1 MQVPAQTYL
10 QSSAVRARYGVS
22 DMTIWRWLQ
31 NTSLGFPAPIRINS
45 RRFWRLTELEAWEA
59 SRSDEGKASLKE
71 APAEG
76 EETMA
81 KDAA

>member
-31 NTSLGFPAPIRINS
+31 NTSLGFPAPIRING
-45 RRFWRLTELEAWEA
+45 RRFG
-59 SRSDEGKASLKE
+59 D
-71 APAEG
+71 
-76 EETMA
+76 
-81 KDAA
+81 

>member
-31 NTSLGFPAPIRINS
+31 NTSLGFPAPIRING
-45 RRFWRLTELEAWEA
+45 RRFWRLTELEEWEA
-59 SRSDEGKASLKE
+59 SRST
-71 APAEG
+71 AEMG
-76 EETMA
+76 R
-81 KDAA
+81 AA

>member
-1 MQVPAQTYL
+1 MQVPSQTYL
-10 QSSAVRARYGVS
+10 QASAVRARYGIS

-31 NTSLGFPAPIRINS
+31 NASLGFPGPIRINS

-59 SRSDEGKASLKE
+59 SRSGEGKKE

-76 EETMA
+76 EETME
-81 KDAA
+81 DAA